1 MATVNDPQDDDPG
14 VSLHEYIR
22 LGFDN
27 INRRL
32 DAAQNER
39 AALKADIDS
48 VSSRVDRLDGRV
60 DKVDGR
66 IDRLMFAIIGAA
78 VVLSAAVIGAAAAI
92 IASQ

>member
-1 MATVNDPQDDDPG
+1 LATANDPQDDDLRVP
-14 VSLHEYIR
+14 LREYIK

-27 INRRL
+27 ITGRL

-39 AALKADIDS
+39 AVLKSDI
-48 VSSRVDRLDGRV
+48 DRLDGR
-60 DKVDGR
+60 
-66 IDRLMFAIIGAA
+66 IDMLMFAIIGAA

>member
-1 MATVNDPQDDDPG
+1 MATVNEPQDDDLRVP
-14 VSLHEYIR
+14 LRDYIK

-27 INRRL
+27 INGRL

-39 AALKADIDS
+39 AVLKADIDN
-48 VSSRVDRLDGRV
+48 VSGRV

-78 VVLSAAVIGAAAAI
+78 VVLSAAIIGAAAAI

>member
-1 MATVNDPQDDDPG
+1 MNLATVNEPQGDDLRAPLRD
-14 VSLHEYIR
+14 YIR

-27 INRRL
+27 INGRL
-32 DAAQNER
+32 DSAQSER
-39 AALKADIDS
+39 AVLKSDIDRIS
-48 VSSRVDRLDGRV
+48 GRV

-78 VVLSAAVIGAAAAI
+78 VVPSAAVIGAAAAI

>member
-1 MATVNDPQDDDPG
+1 MATANDPQDDDLRVP
-14 VSLHEYIR
+14 LREYIK

-27 INRRL
+27 ITGRL

-39 AALKADIDS
+39 AVLKSDI
-48 VSSRVDRLDGRV
+48 DRLDGR
-60 DKVDGR
+60 
-66 IDRLMFAIIGAA
+66 IDMLMFAIIGAA

>member
-1 MATVNDPQDDDPG
+1 MATANDPQDHDLRVP
-14 VSLHEYIR
+14 LREYIK

-27 INRRL
+27 INGRL

-39 AALKADIDS
+39 AVLKADIDK
-48 VSSRVDRLDGRV
+48 VS
-60 DKVDGR
+60 GR

-78 VVLSAAVIGAAAAI
+78 VVLSAAIIGAAAAI

>member
-1 MATVNDPQDDDPG
+1 MATANDPQDDDSRVP
-14 VSLHEYIR
+14 LREYIK

-27 INRRL
+27 ITGRL

-39 AALKADIDS
+39 AVLKSDID
-48 VSSRVDRLDGRV
+48 RL
-60 DKVDGR
+60 DGR

>member
-1 MATVNDPQDDDPG
+1 MAADNNPHGDDTRVP
-14 VSLHEYIR
+14 LREYIK

-27 INRRL
+27 INGRL

-39 AALKADIDS
+39 AVLRSDIDR
-48 VSSRVDRLDGRV
+48 VSERV

>member
-1 MATVNDPQDDDPG
+1 MATVNEPQADDLRVP
-14 VSLHEYIR
+14 LREYIK
-22 LGFDN
+22 LGFDS
-27 INRRL
+27 INGRL

-39 AALKADIDS
+39 AVLKADID
-48 VSSRVDRLDGRV
+48 R
-60 DKVDGR
+60 VDGR

>member
-1 MATVNDPQDDDPG
+1 MATVNEPQDDDLRVP
-14 VSLHEYIR
+14 LREYIK

-27 INRRL
+27 INGRL
-32 DAAQNER
+32 DTAQNER
-39 AALKADIDS
+39 AVLKADID
-48 VSSRVDRLDGRV
+48 R
-60 DKVDGR
+60 VDGR

>member
-1 MATVNDPQDDDPG
+1 MATVNDPQDDDLRVP
-14 VSLHEYIR
+14 LREYIK

-27 INRRL
+27 INGRL

-39 AALKADIDS
+39 AVLKADIDK
-48 VSSRVDRLDGRV
+48 VSGRV

-78 VVLSAAVIGAAAAI
+78 VVLSAAIIGAAAAI

>member
-1 MATVNDPQDDDPG
+1 MATVNDPQDDDLRVP
-14 VSLHEYIR
+14 LREYIR

-27 INRRL
+27 LNGRL

-39 AALKADIDS
+39 AVLKSDID
-48 VSSRVDRLDGRV
+48 RL
-60 DKVDGR
+60 DGR

>member
-1 MATVNDPQDDDPG
+1 MATVNEPQDDDLRVP
-14 VSLHEYIR
+14 LRDYIR

-27 INRRL
+27 INGRL
-32 DAAQNER
+32 DTAQNER
-39 AALKADIDS
+39 AVLKADIDN
-48 VSSRVDRLDGRV
+48 VSGRV

-78 VVLSAAVIGAAAAI
+78 VVLSAAIIGAAAAI

>member
-1 MATVNDPQDDDPG
+1 MSVP
-14 VSLHEYIR
+14 LREYIR

-27 INRRL
+27 ISGRL

-39 AALKADIDS
+39 AVLKADIDK
-48 VSSRVDRLDGRV
+48 VSGRV
-60 DKVDGR
+60 NKVDGR

-78 VVLSAAVIGAAAAI
+78 VVLSAAIIGAAAAI

>member
-1 MATVNDPQDDDPG
+1 MR
-14 VSLHEYIR
+14 EYIK

-27 INRRL
+27 INGRL

-39 AALKADIDS
+39 ASLKADIDK
-48 VSSRVDRLDGRV
+48 VDGRV
-60 DKVDGR
+60 DKL
-66 IDRLMFAIIGAA
+66 IFTIIGAA

>member
-1 MATVNDPQDDDPG
+1 MATVNDPQDDDLRVP
-14 VSLHEYIR
+14 LREYIK

-27 INRRL
+27 ITGRL

-39 AALKADIDS
+39 AVLKSDID
-48 VSSRVDRLDGRV
+48 RL
-60 DKVDGR
+60 DGR

-78 VVLSAAVIGAAAAI
+78 VVLSAAVIGVAAAI